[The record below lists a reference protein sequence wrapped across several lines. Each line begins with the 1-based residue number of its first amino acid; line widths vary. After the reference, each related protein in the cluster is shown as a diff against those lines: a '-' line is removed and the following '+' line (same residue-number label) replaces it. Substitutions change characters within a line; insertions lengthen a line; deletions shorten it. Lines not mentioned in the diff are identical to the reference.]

1 VQDLLKSDA
10 ELATMKVEGV
20 TSANVEFVWSP
31 PWALDKMTD
40 DGKKQM
46 RMFGFNV

>member
-1 VQDLLKSDA
+1 VAVD
-10 ELATMKVEGV
+10 
-20 TSANVEFVWSP
+20 FVWSP
-31 PWALDKMTD
+31 PWSLAKMTD